1 MQTGPDANKEGH
13 VDVNKKPWPIA
24 TVCGTKGR
32 VDTNPD
38 FQRPAVWSRSQKQ
51 LLIDTILRGYDV
63 PKFYWRKT
71 GTKPDT
77 YDVVDGQQRLRA
89 IWEYQAGEFAL
100 PRDMDD
106 IDGDK
111 VAGLKYESLPDDLR
125 MAFDMYSLDIIVLQD
140 TDEDEV
146 REMFLRLQNGTSLKA
161 QEKRNAMPGQMRTFV
176 KELSGHA
183 FFESCAFSNSR
194 YTYDHIAAQMTLIEL
209 KGGPCN
215 VRDSNLNAMYKE
227 HIVFDGSSPKA
238 RKVRRVLDYLFAAFP
253 EKTPEMER
261 FNAISMYGLV
271 SHLLENYVVQER
283 HQQVAHWFV
292 DFETERHAQDLLPE
306 DQADPEWVGYHER
319 ISHSTD
325 AFDSISS
332 RHEFLLRRLFEAVP
346 DIELK
351 DALRA
356 FTHEQRMAVWRRDGG
371 VCQVKLKC
379 DGVKC
384 DWENW
389 DADHIVPWSRG
400 GKTTVANGQV
410 ACQPC
415 NAAKGDT
422 LLSA

>member
-1 MQTGPDANKEGH
+1 M
-13 VDVNKKPWPIA
+13 DVNKKPWPIA

-283 HQQVAHWFV
+283 HQQVADWFI
-292 DFETERHAQDLLPE
+292 DFEMERHAQDLLPE

-356 FTHEQRMAVWRRDGG
+356 FTHEQRMAIWRRDGG

-379 DGVKC
+379 DGDKC

-415 NAAKGDT
+415 NAAKGDSVLT
-422 LLSA
+422 A

>member
-51 LLIDTILRGYDV
+51 LLIDTVLRGYDV

-283 HQQVAHWFV
+283 HQQVADWFV

-415 NAAKGDT
+415 NAAKGDSVLT
-422 LLSA
+422 A